1 MIINLE
7 VIFVVEPNTTLKSR
21 FWMSSWWVELKL
33 LTFMS
38 QVWSVDVPTCL
49 IWSLADMKI

>member
-21 FWMSSWWVELKL
+21 FWMSSWSVELKL

-49 IWSLADMKI
+49 IW

>member
-1 MIINLE
+1 MIVNLE

-49 IWSLADMKI
+49 IWSLADIKI